1 MAFLYLEQIDN
12 IDNDI
17 DTVDIAKCL
26 QIIFVQIDNNFF
38 IKLFNPDYVFV
49 VFFPKFIGFLNIIT
63 ES

>member
-26 QIIFVQIDNNFF
+26 RIIFVQIDNNFF
-38 IKLFNPDYVFV
+38 IKLFYPDYMFV
-49 VFFPKFIGFLNIIT
+49 VFFPKLIGFLYIIAK
-63 ES
+63 S

>member
-17 DTVDIAKCL
+17 DTVDIAKC
-26 QIIFVQIDNNFF
+26 FW
-38 IKLFNPDYVFV
+38 KLFNPDYVFV
-49 VFFPKFIGFLNIIT
+49 VFFPKLIGFLNIVT